1 MQEKSRWYSCARDAA
16 RRGGVDS
23 PQIIIEWA
31 FGELYKFDS
40 SSVDRTWKLI
50 TKIVKNRVKPF
61 VQSWLTSFLVTWN
74 FFLARFG
81 NAMSVGKFGWY
92 SPPPANPEAFAT
104 ALSGAAM
111 CRLLWRPFHSGL
123 SEILLTFSSPSQRQ
137 TKGVSGDRTLPVC
150 NIPLV
155 TVKSVSR

>member
-111 CRLLWRPFHSGL
+111 CIDSFDVLFTAVWVKFCWRFHPLPNVKPRAFLGIEHYLCATYLW
-123 SEILLTFSSPSQRQ
+123 
-137 TKGVSGDRTLPVC
+137 
-150 NIPLV
+150 
-155 TVKSVSR
+155 